1 MNTNKIQSEYKG
13 DVFMNTPKTITFRT
27 DEETYEKIEKLKE
40 TLFRGKDVSNSEV
53 LRYAID
59 SLYINRDKVFFEEE
73 EVRNLV
79 QSFITVGFLRS
90 ATLNPF
96 NKVDFDLL
104 ANVSLMIDE
113 VYEDYS
119 YSEIKEAY
127 KLYNDDENITIGKLV
142 RFKNRILP
150 QLFLQVMGAWK
161 EEHESLSNDEL
172 ADFILAKFTEED
184 FKKGAKEKFGIE

>member
-1 MNTNKIQSEYKG
+1 
-13 DVFMNTPKTITFRT
+13 MNTPKTITFRT

>member
-1 MNTNKIQSEYKG
+1 
-13 DVFMNTPKTITFRT
+13 MNTPKTITFRT
-27 DEETYEKIEKLKE
+27 DEATYEKIEKLKE
-40 TLFRGKDVSNSEV
+40 TLFSGKDVSNSEV

-96 NKVDFDLL
+96 NKVDFNLL
-104 ANVSLMIDE
+104 ANVSMMIDE
-113 VYEDYS
+113 VYEEYS

-127 KLYNDDENITIGKLV
+127 TLYNDEETITIGKLV

-161 EEHESLSNDEL
+161 EEYESLSNDEL

-184 FKKGAKEKFGIE
+184 FKIEAKEKFGIE